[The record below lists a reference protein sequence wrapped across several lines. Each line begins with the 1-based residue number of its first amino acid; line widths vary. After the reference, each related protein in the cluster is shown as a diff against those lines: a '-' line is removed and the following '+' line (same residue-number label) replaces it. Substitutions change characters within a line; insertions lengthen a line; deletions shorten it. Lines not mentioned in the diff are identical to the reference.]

1 MLRARDQEPSRTAA
15 RLCLWSVQCRLS
27 GRSRVAGGILV
38 GGSSAIG
45 IGGWPD
51 GAGRVRHVRKL
62 HHRVASAKQRAVC
75 RAARK
80 GTQRVRLASVRERRL
95 EQRWPDDLG
104 EEN

>member
-1 MLRARDQEPSRTAA
+1 MKPIENQNALRTAENRGHRRERDA
-15 RLCLWSVQCRLS
+15 AP
-27 GRSRVAGGILV
+27 VAAWT
-38 GGSSAIG
+38 GSSAIG

>member
-1 MLRARDQEPSRTAA
+1 MPPPAHGDGQLDAA
-15 RLCLWSVQCRLS
+15 P
-27 GRSRVAGGILV
+27 VAAWT
-38 GGSSAIG
+38 GSSAIG